1 MSPRITRSTPAHTP
15 ERARQK
21 AFKCSVCER
30 NFNRREHLQRHLTIH
45 YGQKPFTCSQCS
57 YACRR
62 KDLLNRHIKLSH
74 GNQSPVRKEITTRR
88 GSEYGNFQAGFI
100 LQFPK
105 LMKVLTLSTIVAN
118 QVPAPVFPGPDTVH
132 QPFPINYLDNV
143 ALPFLVEQPALFPEL
158 SMHDLFSQSPLDS
171 AVDIPSGLESAPLQ
185 DQGTPTPLATPPDVG
200 RHHVHLA
207 PFLRVSQDDW
217 LWLSGEVS
225 LFSSVLPPGYEIPSR
240 HAISR
245 YLHGFMNGFH
255 PHFPIIHPQTL
266 SLREMAPE
274 LILSL
279 AAVGS
284 QYCLESHQ
292 GLKLFPLARSIAA
305 EKIRRRDL
313 VELDGTVDSY
323 TNSPRRQTKAQSTL
337 SHIES
342 RLEPRVKSKE
352 STNNDRESN
361 ELVQTMQALFYLM
374 AMATWG
380 GEHRSLVRQ
389 AIATQSMLAVLVRQH
404 GLADDPTDS
413 DSKSWNE
420 WARAESARRT
430 KLIIYCFFN
439 LHTIVFNLPS
449 PLTISDIHL
458 RLPCTESEWKA
469 PDSDIWLN
477 LHRKS
482 QSAPFFQ
489 DCISDLLQ
497 DETGPPACSSLGSH
511 VLIHALIQR
520 IFSIQQANNH
530 GSNMVSGPFLSLR
543 QALKKWQ
550 VGWEMNPES
559 SVSPLDK
566 HGPIAFNSAALFHLA
581 NIRIVTDIGAA
592 RSLLEQDHLQIA
604 RRLRDQPMLHRGPTL
619 VLAARH
625 ATVALCSPVQMGV
638 YFVGRVPNWSV
649 MHAVCSLE
657 YAYVLSQFLQTAIS
671 TDLEYPLQS
680 DEVSLLSA
688 IKETL
693 REVESSTPD
702 GDPKSIDTMPRLLAA
717 KAVRAWALI
726 LQGFR
731 TWNAVDLITRA
742 LFVYADMLDPDT

>member
-1 MSPRITRSTPAHTP
+1 MNV
-15 ERARQK
+15 E
-21 AFKCSVCER
+21 
-30 NFNRREHLQRHLTIH
+30 
-45 YGQKPFTCSQCS
+45 
-57 YACRR
+57 
-62 KDLLNRHIKLSH
+62 D
-74 GNQSPVRKEITTRR
+74 
-88 GSEYGNFQAGFI
+88 
-100 LQFPK
+100 
-105 LMKVLTLSTIVAN
+105 
-118 QVPAPVFPGPDTVH
+118 QVSAPVFPDPDTVH

-158 SMHDLFSQSPLDS
+158 SMHDLFSQSPLDNT
-171 AVDIPSGLESAPLQ
+171 VNLPPGLESAPLQ

-207 PFLRVSQDDW
+207 PFLRVSQDYW
-217 LWLSGEVS
+217 LWLSREVA
-225 LFSSVLPPGYEIPSR
+225 LFSSVLPNGYEIPSR

-292 GLKLFPLARSIAA
+292 GLKLFPLARSISA

-313 VELDGTVDSY
+313 VELDGTVDTY

-337 SHIES
+337 SHIDNGPEQ
-342 RLEPRVKSKE
+342 RANIKEPAIHGRS
-352 STNNDRESN
+352 S

-389 AIATQSMLAVLVRQH
+389 AIATQSTLAVLVRQH
-404 GLADDPTDS
+404 GLTEDPTDS
-413 DSKSWNE
+413 DSRDWNQ

-469 PDSDIWLN
+469 PDADIWFS
-477 LHRKS
+477 LHKKS
-482 QSAPFFQ
+482 RPAPSFQ

-497 DETGPPACSSLGSH
+497 DDSGPPTCSSLGSH
-511 VLIHALIQR
+511 VLIHALLQR
-520 IFSIQQANNH
+520 IFSIQQANHH
-530 GSNMVSGPFLSLR
+530 GSNMAPGPFLSQR

-550 VGWEMNPES
+550 IGWEMNPES

-566 HGPIAFNSAALFHLA
+566 HGPIAFNSAVRYSLFIHP
-581 NIRIVTDIGAA
+581 G
-592 RSLLEQDHLQIA
+592 
-604 RRLRDQPMLHRGPTL
+604 
-619 VLAARH
+619 
-625 ATVALCSPVQMGV
+625 
-638 YFVGRVPNWSV
+638 
-649 MHAVCSLE
+649 
-657 YAYVLSQFLQTAIS
+657 
-671 TDLEYPLQS
+671 
-680 DEVSLLSA
+680 
-688 IKETL
+688 
-693 REVESSTPD
+693 
-702 GDPKSIDTMPRLLAA
+702 
-717 KAVRAWALI
+717 
-726 LQGFR
+726 
-731 TWNAVDLITRA
+731 
-742 LFVYADMLDPDT
+742 

>member
-1 MSPRITRSTPAHTP
+1 MDRNRLLALNVAMPVVASASSWNLAVLCLTFPR
-15 ERARQK
+15 
-21 AFKCSVCER
+21 
-30 NFNRREHLQRHLTIH
+30 
-45 YGQKPFTCSQCS
+45 
-57 YACRR
+57 
-62 KDLLNRHIKLSH
+62 DLLNRHIKLSH

-88 GSEYGNFQAGFI
+88 GSEYGNFQGRWLLLGWLGFTDYRLDSRLHPSI
-100 LQFPK
+100 PQTDEGPNPVDNSGQLASPSAIRQTGSLDGLGA
-105 LMKVLTLSTIVAN
+105 LMNVED

-530 GSNMVSGPFLSLR
+530 GSNMVLGPFLSLR

-566 HGPIAFNSAALFHLA
+566 HGPIAFNSAV
-581 NIRIVTDIGAA
+581 RT
-592 RSLLEQDHLQIA
+592 
-604 RRLRDQPMLHRGPTL
+604 
-619 VLAARH
+619 
-625 ATVALCSPVQMGV
+625 
-638 YFVGRVPNWSV
+638 
-649 MHAVCSLE
+649 
-657 YAYVLSQFLQTAIS
+657 
-671 TDLEYPLQS
+671 
-680 DEVSLLSA
+680 
-688 IKETL
+688 
-693 REVESSTPD
+693 TPS
-702 GDPKSIDTMPRLLAA
+702 GS
-717 KAVRAWALI
+717 
-726 LQGFR
+726 
-731 TWNAVDLITRA
+731 
-742 LFVYADMLDPDT
+742 

>member
-1 MSPRITRSTPAHTP
+1 MNVADQVSAPTFPDPA
-15 ERARQK
+15 
-21 AFKCSVCER
+21 V
-30 NFNRREHLQRHLTIH
+30 
-45 YGQKPFTCSQCS
+45 
-57 YACRR
+57 
-62 KDLLNRHIKLSH
+62 
-74 GNQSPVRKEITTRR
+74 
-88 GSEYGNFQAGFI
+88 
-100 LQFPK
+100 
-105 LMKVLTLSTIVAN
+105 
-118 QVPAPVFPGPDTVH
+118 

-158 SMHDLFSQSPLDS
+158 SMHDLFSQSPLDNT
-171 AVDIPSGLESAPLQ
+171 INPPPGLETTLQ

-217 LWLSGEVS
+217 LWLSREVS
-225 LFSSVLPPGYEIPSR
+225 PFSSVLPHGYEIPSR

-313 VELDGTVDSY
+313 VELDGTVDTY
-323 TNSPRRQTKAQSTL
+323 TNSPRRTKTQSTL

-342 RLEPRVKSKE
+342 GPEREKSKPANLGHD
-352 STNNDRESN
+352 SD

-404 GLADDPTDS
+404 GLADDSTDPES
-413 DSKSWNE
+413 MDWSK

-430 KLIIYCFFN
+430 KLIIFCFFN

-449 PLTISDIHL
+449 PLTISDIQL

-469 PDSDIWLN
+469 PDQDIWLN
-477 LHRKS
+477 MHKKS
-482 QSAPFFQ
+482 QPAPFFH

-497 DETGPPACSSLGSH
+497 DDSGPPTCSSLGSH
-511 VLIHALIQR
+511 VLIHALLQR
-520 IFSIQQANNH
+520 IFSIQQASHH
-530 GSNMVSGPFLSLR
+530 GSNVASGSFISQR

-550 VGWEMNPES
+550 TGWEMNPES

-566 HGPIAFNSAALFHLA
+566 HGPIAFNSA
-581 NIRIVTDIGAA
+581 V
-592 RSLLEQDHLQIA
+592 RSDA
-604 RRLRDQPMLHRGPTL
+604 
-619 VLAARH
+619 
-625 ATVALCSPVQMGV
+625 S
-638 YFVGRVPNWSV
+638 
-649 MHAVCSLE
+649 
-657 YAYVLSQFLQTAIS
+657 TA
-671 TDLEYPLQS
+671 
-680 DEVSLLSA
+680 
-688 IKETL
+688 
-693 REVESSTPD
+693 
-702 GDPKSIDTMPRLLAA
+702 
-717 KAVRAWALI
+717 
-726 LQGFR
+726 
-731 TWNAVDLITRA
+731 
-742 LFVYADMLDPDT
+742 